1 MRFHVLMLS
10 LVLGAATVQAEEL
23 VIWKCEDLQKLK
35 EFSSIQCAPDAEI
48 YVPSRTNAGQVGISP
63 EADRRYIEFLNRHT
77 LKGTSPPAGQA
88 AEPASPAEAQPSR
101 ESRNLDRFKTYS
113 IQR

>member
-1 MRFHVLMLS
+1 MRVYLGVLTL
-10 LVLGAATVQAEEL
+10 LLTGASASAEEL

-35 EFSSIQCAPDAEI
+35 EFSSIQCAPDAQV
-48 YVPSRTNAGQVGISP
+48 YVPARTNAGQVGTTP

-77 LKGTSPPAGQA
+77 IKGATPKPPQA
-88 AEPASPAEAQPSR
+88 AESDSSQAPSR
-101 ESRNLDRFKTYS
+101 EGRNLDRFKTYS